1 MEWVKSHKSNP
12 HNRAADKLAKQSA
25 AMPFNK
31 PLSVSHTTRKWSNR
45 KTKRGCVPTRGQELK
60 IRIISTEYKSRAR
73 DYEYRYEVIDR
84 ADPSFRDVDFLRFQ
98 QPLSRNK
105 CLLVRLN
112 SEQPAPRI
120 EEVIAELEPDDYK

>member
-1 MEWVKSHKSNP
+1 
-12 HNRAADKLAKQSA
+12 
-25 AMPFNK
+25 MPFNK
-31 PLSVSHTTRKWSNR
+31 PLSIRHTTRKWSER
-45 KTKRGCVPTRGQELK
+45 KTKRGCVPIRGQELK

-84 ADPSFRDVDFLRFQ
+84 ADPSFGDVDFLRFQ

-112 SEQPAPRI
+112 SEQAAPRI